1 MGGRNTNATPAQSP
15 ARCTP
20 LMRALLYFIILTMS
34 TSSFVCA
41 QTITPIYFSNDSI
54 DLLKIQFINP
64 KTGQLLK
71 IKGDKQLLD
80 ITEAYPDTIKIIIPF
95 KNGTQIVLDT
105 VQAKYLDIFCVVN
118 VGQNPL
124 ANPNCSVINYFW
136 GDLLRIRTL
145 GSGCSKNNNSI
156 DISFNGGYYSE
167 KTKDLGINL
176 SERLNSKENSE
187 RWKNRR
193 NNQ

>member
-1 MGGRNTNATPAQSP
+1 MK
-15 ARCTP
+15 
-20 LMRALLYFIILTMS
+20 ALFYSLILTIL
-34 TSSFVCA
+34 TSPFVFG
-41 QTITPIYFSNDSI
+41 QTITPIYFSNDGIELS
-54 DLLKIQFINP
+54 KIQFINP
-64 KTGQLLK
+64 KSGQLLK
-71 IKGDKQLLD
+71 IKVYRQLID

-95 KNGTQIVLDT
+95 RNGTQIVLDT

-136 GDLLRIRTL
+136 GDLVRIRTL

-156 DISFNGGYYSE
+156 DISFNGGYYTE

-176 SERLNSKENSE
+176 SERLNSKENSD

-193 NNQ
+193 NN

>member
-1 MGGRNTNATPAQSP
+1 MKVLFYSII
-15 ARCTP
+15 
-20 LMRALLYFIILTMS
+20 LIILTS
-34 TSSFVCA
+34 PFVFG

-54 DLLKIQFINP
+54 ELSKIQFINP
-64 KTGQLLK
+64 KSGQALK
-71 IKGDKQLLD
+71 VKVDRQLID
-80 ITEAYPDTIKIIIPF
+80 ITEAYPDTIKMIIPF

-124 ANPNCSVINYFW
+124 ANQNCSVIYYFW
-136 GDLLRIRTL
+136 GDRVRIRTL

-156 DISFNGGYYSE
+156 DIVFNGGYYNE
-167 KTKDLGINL
+167 KTKNLGINL

-193 NNQ
+193 NNK